1 MRNYE
6 ILSGINKGTHIIYDN
21 VKELQETLQ
30 DFSLVVPNWKE
41 GIDKQWVQTDDGRV
55 VQILNIYSLSNY
67 NGKFRPRYIHSKKT
81 GNWIGSKSVKVCFG
95 VYTMYGK
102 KNGDIVANKMLAEP
116 FRMEDFRQNR
126 TSITAQN
133 TILGKYLTDKKKMF
147 VYYVWM
153 TGNPIYAL
161 KKVLN
166 NNIPYIAKK
175 HTVYKA
181 LELMKDEFVIKELNT
196 YMNTEEKK
204 QTFKEM
210 LHNSLEAEGLGVA
223 DFVKELKD
231 GLRETKKGG
240 LAHKQWVEMY
250 GKIVTFSNSEEPDML
265 PEKMQQPLSYKTEAA
280 VLLPPP
286 PVMNKD

>member
-1 MRNYE
+1 M
-6 ILSGINKGTHIIYDN
+6 
-21 VKELQETLQ
+21 
-30 DFSLVVPNWKE
+30 
-41 GIDKQWVQTDDGRV
+41 
-55 VQILNIYSLSNY
+55 
-67 NGKFRPRYIHSKKT
+67 
-81 GNWIGSKSVKVCFG
+81 
-95 VYTMYGK
+95 
-102 KNGDIVANKMLAEP
+102 
-116 FRMEDFRQNR
+116 
-126 TSITAQN
+126 
-133 TILGKYLTDKKKMF
+133 
-147 VYYVWM
+147 
-153 TGNPIYAL
+153 

-166 NNIPYIAKK
+166 NNVPYIAKK

-204 QTFKEM
+204 QTFREM

-223 DFVKELKD
+223 DFVKELKE
-231 GLRETKKGG
+231 GITNAKKGG